1 MVLRSV
7 VFLTVIF
14 LPVMVFFISIGKLWI
29 IFLSVVA
36 ILATVDGG

>member
-7 VFLTVIF
+7 VFLTVIVI
-14 LPVMVFFISIGKLWI
+14 PVMVFFISIGKLWI